1 MAAKWPP
8 KYSILSFLF
17 FPCLIG
23 TPNIFSQSFTLAAVA
38 TFEKPLWG
46 PTKLVGIAAVITG
59 KCTYILCFARM
70 HLFLGCTLCTVQG
83 ISTCRSLRQPH
94 LMRGVA
100 TALSNSKDLQSRKL
114 LLKRKEKKKSVE
126 VSDSSPTFF
135 SQLCTLIVL
144 HFFLCLQLLHTSS
157 TVRLVFVKKLL
168 HSCRILKCI
177 DVQYL
182 CLSRGFPCCIMFL

>member
-114 LLKRKEKKKSVE
+114 LLKRKEKKK
-126 VSDSSPTFF
+126 VSWS
-135 SQLCTLIVL
+135 
-144 HFFLCLQLLHTSS
+144 
-157 TVRLVFVKKLL
+157 VRLFPNLL
-168 HSCRILKCI
+168 QPVVHTYRFALFSLPPTLAYKQHC
-177 DVQYL
+177 
-182 CLSRGFPCCIMFL
+182 